1 MLLRT
6 LIGEWHVAGLAVCAA
21 TIAEIAFCRGLFM
34 AEVARIAALLEKT
47 TLLGPLDPGLRERV
61 CEAMREV
68 SFRAGQ
74 LIFSRG
80 DAGTHIYLVV
90 EGRIRLSVLTS
101 EGRELSFAHAVPG
114 DIFGEIAVLDRST
127 RSADATSLT
136 GSRLMALPAPAVD
149 RLIAEHPALARAF
162 MTFLCARLRDVSDH
176 LEHIALLPI
185 EARLA
190 RYLLA
195 TLPEGAQSV
204 ALGMSQGELA
214 MLLGASRPK
223 VNAALVAL
231 EDAGA
236 IERQGQMLRC
246 DREVLGEL
254 ARQD

>member
-1 MLLRT
+1 MPEAALISMLL
-6 LIGEWHVAGLAVCAA
+6 
-21 TIAEIAFCRGLFM
+21 
-34 AEVARIAALLEKT
+34 ART
-47 TLLGPLDPGLRERV
+47 TLFGSLDSGLQAKI
-61 CEAMREV
+61 CDAMREV
-68 SFRAGQ
+68 ACQAGQ

-80 DAGTHIYLVV
+80 DPGTSMYLVV
-90 EGRIRLSVLTS
+90 DGRVRLSVLTA

-136 GSRLMALPAPAVD
+136 ATRLMSLPAAAVD
-149 RLIAEHPALARAF
+149 RLIAEHPDLARAF

-214 MLLGASRPK
+214 LLLGASRPK

-236 IERQGQMLRC
+236 IKRVGPVLQC
-246 DREVLGEL
+246 DRELLGAL
-254 ARQD
+254 ARQG

>member
-1 MLLRT
+1 MPET
-6 LIGEWHVAGLAVCAA
+6 
-21 TIAEIAFCRGLFM
+21 T
-34 AEVARIAALLEKT
+34 RIASLLEKT
-47 TLLGPLDPGLRERV
+47 SLFRPLPPTLREKVR
-61 CEAMREV
+61 EEMREV
-68 SFRAGQ
+68 AFQTGQ

-80 DAGTHIYLVV
+80 DPGTHIYLVV

-101 EGRELSFAHAVPG
+101 EGRELSFAHAVTG

-127 RSADATSLT
+127 RSADATALT
-136 GSRLMALPAPAVD
+136 ASRLMALPAAAVD
-149 RLIAEHPALARAF
+149 RLLAEHPELARTF

-236 IERQGQMLRC
+236 IARQGQMLRC